1 MKVKELVKQL
11 EAYDGEDELIVAY
24 WDKEIVSMYGSP
36 DLTDEEWG
44 QVVWRYED
52 GEFSWQSDAAV
63 LFVDLSKEVR
73 KETEK
78 YGSEK

>member
-1 MKVKELVKQL
+1 
-11 EAYDGEDELIVAY
+11 
-24 WDKEIVSMYGSP
+24 MYGSP